1 MGFSS
6 GVDGGHAH
14 VGEQL
19 PVAAVAAVVLAALL
33 LEDEDFLG
41 LALPQ
46 NFTHH
51 PGSGHQGLAHLD
63 GVAVSH
69 QEHLLQDHFI
79 PPLSGEVFHP
89 ENVSGGNPVLF
100 PASLNNGEQSN
111 LQKKSN
117 L

>member
-1 MGFSS
+1 LRSHDNVFNLQG
-6 GVDGGHAH
+6 GVKLAMA
-14 VGEQL
+14 L
-19 PVAAVAAVVLAALL
+19 FAAVFFAALF
-33 LEDEDFLG
+33 LEHDDFLG

-63 GVAVSH
+63 GIAVGY
-69 QEHLLQDHFI
+69 QEHLLEQNFI
-79 PPLSGEVFHP
+79 PPLSREVFHP
-89 ENVSGGNPVLF
+89 QDVSRADPVLF
-100 PASLNNGEQSN
+100 PASLDNGEQGN